1 MSPKRRH
8 RRVLNE
14 TQYAVK
20 EYTKSQKYGLS
31 NFPMAHLEN
40 RTLLIVSRSDLLM
53 SMYLEPSWAATNMSA
68 EFT

>member
-31 NFPMAHLEN
+31 NFPMAHLEWN
-40 RTLLIVSRSDLLM
+40 EFIVSKSNLLM